1 MNLNPDSAMSSRI
14 KEALSVFVALAL
26 VAIVQ
31 YFAAKDCCRQV
42 PEFRQARIDM
52 RTGGF

>member
-14 KEALSVFVALAL
+14 KEALSIFVALAL

-31 YFAAKDCCRQV
+31 YFAAKDCCHQV
-42 PEFRQARIDM
+42 PEFRHARIDLHPDE
-52 RTGGF
+52 F